1 MRCALAAALL
11 ATAALAAC
19 EGTKV
24 RLQNPHPPGTP
35 AYEYDE
41 AFYSFKY
48 NHKLFQRLQGA
59 PQGQQGT
66 TMDDIVKNLEIMKG
80 LLADPLPAQLQPLID
95 SHRQIQK
102 DFVERGAVNAG
113 VFMALDNLHR
123 KVDAAFYPECVK
135 LKAVPAPA
143 PGTPAAPAPATAPAA
158 GATAMAPAAAP
169 AVAPS
174 PAVPGWMAA
183 TAWRKAHENLTAAWP
198 GKPAEAA
205 AAFAQAREA
214 LAAAKASASEEAAP
228 SLQIY
233 LNEYD
238 RLAAQTAS
246 FSKVPEGQT
255 AEGVAKALGAIAKGV
270 ETHLP
275 K

>member
-1 MRCALAAALL
+1 MRRALAAALL

-19 EGTKV
+19 EGTKI

-41 AFYSFKY
+41 AFYAFKY

-59 PQGQQGT
+59 PQGQQGA
-66 TMDDIVKNLEIMKG
+66 TMGDIVKSLEIMKG

-102 DFVERGAVNAG
+102 DFVERGSVNAG
-113 VFMALDNLHR
+113 VFMTLDNLHR

-135 LKAVPAPA
+135 LKAGPPPATAAPAPA
-143 PGTPAAPAPATAPAA
+143 APAAGAPATAPAA
-158 GATAMAPAAAP
+158 PAAAP
-169 AVAPS
+169 F

-183 TAWRKAHENLTAAWP
+183 TAWRKAHGDLSAAWP

-205 AAFAQAREA
+205 SAFAQAREA

-238 RLAAQTAS
+238 RLAAQTAN

-255 AEGVAKALGAIAKGV
+255 TEGVAKALGAVAKGV